1 MQRRWVLINFP
12 VFTELLANLCES
24 VRGIGQSERLKE
36 ITHCL
41 QNFLLAVLLSR
52 FLGIFSLHPAGIAFA
67 LYSRKLTFFQELS
80 LISGFLVG
88 TSSHGDYVLALKLTG
103 AVILYKLVRYWVK
116 PVWLHRNRWFLP
128 LLWLGMRLMV
138 SLIPPEV
145 NGLAIVL
152 TECLL
157 VGLLSQVY
165 QMAFKYIA
173 YPLTSSSL
181 AAGSLLVMIM
191 MVICGAQDLS
201 VYSIDISE
209 MLSVTFLAMVAY
221 LGGGGAGAMVGIL
234 IGWVLSLTAG
244 SFLMLIAVYAIPGML
259 GGFLRGLGRW
269 GTIVGGT
276 LGLYLLIAQLGGES
290 EIAGHAWSVGMG
302 LAGFMMIPRHHL
314 SQISG
319 CFPEV
324 ASKEEAE
331 QKQLHLEEL
340 VTTRLNEV
348 SAAFAEISQTL
359 SERETST
366 PPARTDLYSLL
377 DQVCS
382 QICQHCTGYE
392 NCWGE
397 NFYQTYRE
405 LFDLIAHAE
414 LQGEIHA
421 PHVKGRLSKNCF
433 QQFKLVNTI
442 NQLLENSQSD
452 NYWRRKL
459 AENTQ
464 LMIGQMQGISG
475 LVQKLGEQITR
486 DSIFKSELETKIKSG
501 LNRAGIYVKEIGVS
515 SFGEDGLEVYVKRRN
530 CNQRHECQ
538 HVMVPFISTLLG
550 LEFIVW
556 EKKCSLGKDE
566 CAYCLIPKRTYGV
579 KTTVC
584 KLPKAGN
591 EFSGDSHALHELKD
605 GYFVAILS
613 DGMGHGSRAAS
624 ESNSTVT
631 ILEQLLDTGID
642 RNFAVKMVNSMMSLR
657 SPEESFATV
666 DLAWIDLYSGAAE
679 FLKIGAAATYVK
691 RGREVLTIKSTSLP
705 AGILNTVDIEKTAI
719 NLLPGDLVVM
729 VTDGVIDSK
738 LDVSGNDEWMKRAL
752 SKVEVV
758 GPEALGEY
766 LLNLAKINQDG
777 LPKDDMTV
785 IVLQL
790 TESKVYT
797 D

>member
-1 MQRRWVLINFP
+1 VLVKGP
-12 VFTELLANLCES
+12 VFTELLANGVES
-24 VRGIGQSERLKE
+24 VQRFGRSDVIREIRRGLA
-36 ITHCL
+36 
-41 QNFLLAVLLSR
+41 NFLIAVLLSR
-52 FLGIFSLHPAGIAFA
+52 FLGKYGLYPAGIAFA
-67 LYSRKLTFFQELS
+67 LYPRKITVFQEIAVLT
-80 LISGFLVG
+80 GFLLG
-88 TSSHGDYVLALKLTG
+88 TGSYGKPMHAMLLAG
-103 AVILYKLVRYWVK
+103 AVLFYKLVRHWVK
-116 PVWLHRNRWFLP
+116 PEWLQRNRWFLP
-128 LLWLGMRLMV
+128 GLWLVLRLTVLFV
-138 SLIPPEV
+138 SPEESSWTV
-145 NGLAIVL
+145 VV
-152 TECLL
+152 TECVLAAFL
-157 VGLLSQVY
+157 AQVF

-173 YPLTSSSL
+173 YPLTSSSW
-181 AAGSLLVMIM
+181 AAGSLLAM
-191 MVICGAQDLS
+191 MMMGICGAQDLV
-201 VYSIDISE
+201 VYSVNVAE

-234 IGWVLSLTAG
+234 IGWILSLTVG
-244 SFLMLIAVYAIPGML
+244 GFLTLIAVYAIPGML
-259 GGFLRGLGRW
+259 GGILRGLGRW
-269 GTIVGGT
+269 GTIVGGS
-276 LGLYLLIAQLGGES
+276 LGLYALAVQLGGKA

-302 LAGFMMIPRHHL
+302 LAGFVLIPRHHL
-314 SQISG
+314 SHLSG
-319 CFPEV
+319 CFPGV
-324 ASKEEAE
+324 MSKEETE
-331 QKQLHLEEL
+331 QKKIQLEEMI
-340 VTTRLNEV
+340 TSRLNQL
-348 SAAFAEISQTL
+348 SAAFSEIAKSL
-359 SERETST
+359 IEREKNI
-366 PPARTDLYSLL
+366 PPVRTDLYSLL
-377 DQVCS
+377 DQVCN

-392 NCWGE
+392 KCWGE

-414 LQGEIHA
+414 LQGEIYA
-421 PHVKGRLSKNCF
+421 NHVKGRLSKDCF

-442 NQLLENSQSD
+442 NQLLETCHGD
-452 NYWRRKL
+452 NYLRRKL
-459 AENTQ
+459 EEYTQ
-464 LMIGQMQGISG
+464 LMIGQMEGMSG
-475 LVQKLGEQITR
+475 LVQKLGEQIVR
-486 DSIFKSELETKIKSG
+486 DSLFKSELETKIKSG

-515 SFGEDGLEVYVKRRN
+515 SFGEDGLEIYVKRRK

-538 HVMVPFISTLLG
+538 HVTVPFISTLLG
-550 LEFIVW
+550 LDFIVW
-556 EKKCSLGKDE
+556 EKKCSLGKDD
-566 CAYCLIPKRTYGV
+566 CAYCLIPKRTYEV

-691 RGREVLTIKSTSLP
+691 RGREVWTIKSTSLP

-719 NLLPGDLVVM
+719 NLMPGDLVVM
-729 VTDGVIDSK
+729 VTDGVVESK
-738 LDVSGNDEWMKRAL
+738 LDASGNDEWIKRAL

-790 TESKVYT
+790 VENKVYAG
-797 D
+797 

>member
-1 MQRRWVLINFP
+1 LVRDP
-12 VFTELLANLCES
+12 VFTELLANLSGS
-24 VRGIGQSERLKE
+24 VQSFGRSDHFRE
-36 ITHCL
+36 ISQGL
-41 QNFLLAVLLSR
+41 QNFLIAVLLSR
-52 FLGIFSLHPAGIAFA
+52 FLGRYGLYPAGIAFT
-67 LYSRKLTFFQELS
+67 LYPRKLSFFQELA
-80 LISGFLVG
+80 LLSGFLVG
-88 TSSHGDYVLALKLTG
+88 IVSCGEYVHAMMLTG
-103 AVILYKLVRYWVK
+103 SVLIYKWVRYWVK
-116 PVWLHRNRWFLP
+116 AEWLQRKRWFLP
-128 LLWLGMRLMV
+128 GLWLGMRLMV
-138 SLIPPEV
+138 AFIFPERNSLT
-145 NGLAIVL
+145 IVL
-152 TECLL
+152 AECLL
-157 VGLLSQVY
+157 VAFLSQVY

-173 YPLTSSSL
+173 YPLTSTTL
-181 AAGSLLVMIM
+181 ASGSLLAMIM
-191 MVICGAQDLS
+191 MGICGAQDLT
-201 VYSIDISE
+201 VYSVNISE
-209 MLSVTFLAMVAY
+209 MLSVTFLAAVAY
-221 LGGGGAGAMVGIL
+221 LGGGGAGAMMGIL
-234 IGWVLSLTAG
+234 IGWILSLTAG

-269 GTIVGGT
+269 GTIIGGV
-276 LGLYLLIAQLGGES
+276 LGLYLLTIQLGGEA

-302 LAGFMMIPRHHL
+302 LAGFILIPRHHL
-314 SQISG
+314 SHISG
-319 CFPEV
+319 CFPEI

-331 QKQLHLEEL
+331 QKQMQLEDL
-340 VTTRLNEV
+340 VTTRLNAV
-348 SAAFAEISQTL
+348 SSAFAEIAKTL
-359 SERETST
+359 SEREASI
-366 PPARTDLYSLL
+366 PPVRTDLYSLL
-377 DQVCS
+377 DQVCN

-392 NCWGE
+392 KCWGE

-414 LQGEIHA
+414 LQGEIYA
-421 PHVKGRLSKNCF
+421 SHVKGRLSKDCF

-442 NQLLENSQSD
+442 NQLLESCHGD

-459 AENTQ
+459 EEHTQ
-464 LMIGQMQGISG
+464 YLIGQMEGISG
-475 LVQKLGEQITR
+475 LVQKLGKQISR
-486 DSIFKSELETKIKSG
+486 DSIFRSELETKIKSG

-515 SFGEDGLEVYVKRRN
+515 SFGEDGLEIYVKRRK

-538 HVMVPFISTLLG
+538 HVMVPFISSLLG
-550 LEFIVW
+550 LEYIVW

-566 CAYCLIPKRTYGV
+566 CAYCLIPKRTYEV

-613 DGMGHGSRAAS
+613 DGMGHGSKAAS

-691 RGREVLTIKSTSLP
+691 RGREVWTIKSTSLP
-705 AGILNTVDIEKTAI
+705 AGILNTVDIEKTTI
-719 NLLPGDLVVM
+719 NLMPGDLVVM
-729 VTDGVIDSK
+729 VTDGVVDSK
-738 LDVSGNDEWMKRAL
+738 LDPSGNDEWIKRAL

-785 IVLQL
+785 IVMQL
-790 TESKVYT
+790 TENKVFSN
-797 D
+797 